1 MSQETT
7 VLYRP
12 VGPTELRLIAE
23 SGFRAFPP
31 RLSEQP
37 VFYPV
42 LTEDYARQIAQDW
55 NVSASGAGYVTKFA
69 VYNEFLARYP
79 VKTVGGAVHR
89 ELWIPA
95 EELGE
100 LNRKIVGQIEVIAE
114 YESNQEGREDN

>member
-1 MSQETT
+1 MSCETT

-23 SGFRAFPP
+23 SGFGAFPP
-31 RLSEQP
+31 RLPEQP
-37 VFYPV
+37 IFYPV
-42 LTEDYARQIAQDW
+42 LTEDYAQQIARDW

-69 VYNEFLARYP
+69 VCNEFLARYP
-79 VKTVGGAVHR
+79 IKMVGGAVHR

-100 LNRKIVGQIEVIAE
+100 LNRNIVGQIEVIAE
-114 YESNQEGREDN
+114 YKTKEEAT